1 MTTFLTPRYYKIKTL
16 LGYANDPF
24 DEEVNETVREII
36 NEGNVI
42 HEISQTSSFNTSQGI
57 LQMSVMIVY
66 FRP

>member
-1 MTTFLTPRYYKIKTL
+1 MTTVLTPRYFKIKTL
-16 LGYANDPF
+16 SGHDGYLF
-24 DEEVNETVREII
+24 DEKVNETVREII

-42 HEISQTSSFNTSQGI
+42 HEISQSSSFDTSQGI